1 LIKLA
6 SHRTRV
12 KIAILGT
19 GRVGGALGAG
29 WAQKGHSVVFGSRDP
44 HGERVRRRIEAS
56 GENVRAAKPAEA
68 VRSADV
74 VVLATPWQATQ
85 ATIAAS
91 GSLSGKVLVDCINPL
106 TEDFRHL
113 DIGHTTSAAEQI
125 ADWAPGAKVVKAFN
139 TVSAGAMADPWFG
152 DENATMFYCGDDED
166 AKAIVRRLAEELG
179 FDAYDAGP
187 LAIARYLEPFAML
200 YIKLAIKEG
209 WGGNCAFKILRR

>member
-1 LIKLA
+1 
-6 SHRTRV
+6 V
-12 KIAILGT
+12 NIAILGT

-29 WAQKGHSVVFGSRDP
+29 WAEKGHRVAFGSRDP
-44 HGERVRRRIEAS
+44 LAESVRRRMEILGRSLQAASHAAAVEA
-56 GENVRAAKPAEA
+56 AE
-68 VRSADV
+68 V
-74 VVLATPWQATQ
+74 VVLATPWQAAQKTL
-85 ATIAAS
+85 AAA
-91 GSLSGKVLVDCINPL
+91 GDLNGKVLIDCINPL

-125 ADWAPGAKVVKAFN
+125 ALWAPQAKVVKAFN

-152 DENATMFYCGDDED
+152 DENATMFYCGDDGE
-166 AKAIVRRLAEELG
+166 AKAVVRGLAEDLG

-187 LAIARYLEPFAML
+187 LSVARYLEPFAML

>member
-1 LIKLA
+1 
-6 SHRTRV
+6 V
-12 KIAILGT
+12 NIAILGT

-29 WAQKGHSVVFGSRDP
+29 WAEKGHSVIFGSRNP
-44 HGERVRRRIEAS
+44 QAERVRRQVEAS
-56 GENVRAAKPAEA
+56 GRKLRAASLVEAVRAAE
-68 VRSADV
+68 V
-74 VVLATPWQATQ
+74 VVLATPWQAAE
-85 ATIAAS
+85 ATLEAA
-91 GSLSGKVLVDCINPL
+91 GDLNGKVLIDCINPL

-125 ADWAPGAKVVKAFN
+125 AQWAPGAKVVKAFN

-152 DENATMFYCGDDED
+152 DENATMFYCGDDEE
-166 AKAIVRRLAEELG
+166 AKNLVRGLAEDLG

-187 LAIARYLEPFAML
+187 LSIARYLEPFAML